1 MKPHSLRFMAKGA
14 FRRSLF
20 GYRRDEVDEAVGWRD
35 RAMEEESA
43 RAEAAL
49 SRAEALMARSAAE
62 AKRADV
68 EAARAFELEQA
79 SLELAAQVESLE
91 RLADRLAMRVVD
103 RDLHV
108 AKVSARLEVAIQA
121 LRNAEART
129 EDVDG
134 VEAGAGDEQG
144 DVFDGRVEVEVG
156 PLSDFGQLA
165 SFEDAAGEIDAADEI
180 AVKGFTE
187 GRATLEMHLSEPIDL
202 LRELEERA
210 PFEFTVRDTRNDRVV
225 LDVDAEAA

>member
-1 MKPHSLRFMAKGA
+1 MATGA
-14 FRRSLF
+14 FRRSFF
-20 GYRRDEVDEAVGWRD
+20 GYRRDEVDEAVQRRD
-35 RAMEEESA
+35 QALEEERA
-43 RAEAAL
+43 RAL
-49 SRAEALMARSAAE
+49 
-62 AKRADV
+62 
-68 EAARAFELEQA
+68 ELEQA
-79 SLELAAQVESLE
+79 SLELAAQVESLN

-103 RDLHV
+103 REVHA
-108 AKVSARLEVAIQA
+108 AKVSARLAVAIQA
-121 LRNAEART
+121 LRNVEART

-134 VEAGAGDEQG
+134 VEVAGDEQG

-180 AVKGFTE
+180 AVKGFTD
-187 GRATLEMHLSEPIDL
+187 GRATLEMHLSEPIEL

-210 PFEFTVRDTRNDRVV
+210 PFEFTVRDTRDDRVI